1 MRLSGCKCARA
12 GRDGLD
18 NSQIFR
24 IPELRSAGGLN
35 ALKFLGKP
43 DAILR

>member
-12 GRDGLD
+12 GRDGLE
-18 NSQIFR
+18 NRQIFQT
-24 IPELRSAGGLN
+24 PELRSAGGLY

-43 DAILR
+43 AAILR